1 MPKKENE
8 MVIWT
13 ANIDKKK
20 TRGEGRKTPR
30 KRSVPNVNLNEMV
43 EACKKLGIKCTPEN
57 NRYPRSWWEEGGR
70 IRVPKDGTKSQLM
83 EKISQEIARIRE
95 VQEEEARSKKS
106 KGKSKGKSKDK
117 GKGKKK

>member
-1 MPKKENE
+1 MPKKESE

-30 KRSVPNVNLNEMV
+30 KRSVPNVKLNEMV

-57 NRYPRSWWEEGGR
+57 NKYPRSWWEEGGR
-70 IRVPKDGTKSQLM
+70 IRVPKNGTKSQLM
-83 EKISQEIARIRE
+83 DKISQEIIKSRS
-95 VQEEEARSKKS
+95 VQEGEAKSKKS
-106 KGKSKGKSKDK
+106 KSKSKGKSKDK
-117 GKGKKK
+117 SKDKKK